1 MGKQLSKRIIALV
14 PAYNES
20 AHIANVVLAGKKYL
34 PVLVVD
40 DGSKDETACIAE
52 EAGAIVIRQ
61 MPNQGKGAA
70 LIKGFRYA
78 REQGYDALVMLDAD
92 GQHDPGEI
100 PKLMEPL
107 LQQDADLVI
116 GLRDFSKMPILRRC
130 TNTIGRYMFSWAI
143 GEDIPDNQSG
153 YRLLS
158 SRLVDKMLSSQE
170 KGFEFEVEMIALCA
184 REGWKLVW
192 VPIKTIYADEKSH
205 IKPIHHVF
213 HYFRIVLKAR
223 RMMRQP

>member
-1 MGKQLSKRIIALV
+1 
-14 PAYNES
+14 
-20 AHIANVVLAGKKYL
+20 
-34 PVLVVD
+34 
-40 DGSKDETACIAE
+40 
-52 EAGAIVIRQ
+52 
-61 MPNQGKGAA
+61 
-70 LIKGFRYA
+70 
-78 REQGYDALVMLDAD
+78 
-92 GQHDPGEI
+92 
-100 PKLMEPL
+100 MEPF

-130 TNTIGRYMFSWAI
+130 TNTIGRCMFSWAI
-143 GEDIPDNQSG
+143 GADIPDNQSG

-158 SRLVDKMLSSQE
+158 SRLMDKMISSQE

-205 IKPIHHVF
+205 IKPIRHVF